1 MKNEFKIMPK
11 EIITNDYIKFTKEM
25 KKDYKILAPNML
37 PIHFKLLGKVLR
49 DDGFNIEFLEDD
61 VSEIIEAGLKYSN
74 NDICYPAMIVIGQFI
89 NALKSGK
96 YDINKTAVLMTQTGG
111 GCRASNYIH
120 LIRRAL
126 ENSGFKDVPSIGLSA
141 AKIEDH
147 PGINFSPEVII
158 KMFHAIIYGD
168 LLMCLYNQVKPYEI
182 TKNNSDDLLD
192 EAVEYLKNTFNSK
205 KYLKVDK
212 VSKEVINKFN
222 SVKIKKTD
230 KIKVGIVGE
239 IYMKYSRMGNNHLE
253 EFLIKEGAEVVQSG
267 LMDFINYCI
276 VDSIMDYKLYK
287 KNFKR
292 SEFAKMIYRLVLKIQ
307 RKINSNIKKY
317 SSFRVPTDFEELRK
331 LTDGYISQGVKMG
344 EGWLLVANMIELI
357 NIGANNIVCAQPFG
371 CLPNH
376 ICGRGAIRKIVDK
389 NPEANIVVIDYDPSQ
404 SVINQENRIKLMLS
418 NAKLNSYL

>member
-1 MKNEFKIMPK
+1 M
-11 EIITNDYIKFTKEM
+11 
-25 KKDYKILAPNML
+25 
-37 PIHFKLLGKVLR
+37 
-49 DDGFNIEFLEDD
+49 
-61 VSEIIEAGLKYSN
+61 
-74 NDICYPAMIVIGQFI
+74 
-89 NALKSGK
+89 
-96 YDINKTAVLMTQTGG
+96 
-111 GCRASNYIH
+111 
-120 LIRRAL
+120 